1 LSQPFDRHRGGHT
14 LQLRRSLAKRGFVGF
29 SELRVVV
36 ADNGDVIDLRGRRNL
51 PEVCLILR
59 CQRSNNNSKS

>member
-1 LSQPFDRHRGGHT
+1 MPNAAWWD
-14 LQLRRSLAKRGFVGF
+14 F